1 MLNLF
6 KFDINDERFIALKLK
21 SQRDALSYFL
31 QVNNEGKKENR
42 DYMTL
47 EKLEDIL

>member
-1 MLNLF
+1 MLSIF
-6 KFDINDERFIALKLK
+6 KFDINDFRFAALKLK

-31 QVNNEGKKENR
+31 HVNYDDKKENR
-42 DYMTL
+42 DFMTL